1 MPEDFP
7 VALVA
12 SAEMEAQKSLADY
25 YGAQI
30 FNIKGITGTLT
41 DLGCGLCPIPPE
53 QRSPEANDR
62 FLAKIILMNGVE
74 LPDEYAH
81 YRPEES
87 TKSVA
92 EIPNKKAEIISQKP
106 ATEKQSA
113 VPGATKAQAEQVL
126 KPALEPTTRPVEQS
140 VPPLDLL
147 MPNAELHATPA
158 LQKTV
163 IETPTKPES
172 EMTRAMVSNEQLQR
186 VEQAQLIETPSEQV
200 VTPVPIER
208 VFVPQILKI
217 PDVKR
222 PQPAKRL
229 LKVVA
234 PPAERVESPALE
246 VGITTPPP
254 IFAESPTLTL
264 VEEAPHNAAA
274 VVQELPATEVISP
287 LFTDAPIEVL
297 QTESE
302 QEVRTPAPSITQE
315 TIAMR
320 PEASASELIVACL
333 PDSVEV
339 FLQDPPT
346 EQREMI
352 TRLMGNLTLAVDRLS
367 DLAELNEMDGREAH
381 AIQAFVAEWCESL
394 LQLSSEPDEKAK
406 QIFVKDILQSIS
418 TRQQPL
424 QEQLTDKGTRE
435 TLDEADFSL
444 QPDDDSSDWRS
455 RWLASLTLQRLA
467 A

>member
-12 SAEMEAQKSLADY
+12 SAEMEAQKRLADY

-30 FNIKGITGTLT
+30 FDMMGITGTLD
-41 DLGCGLCPIPPE
+41 DLAGICPIPPG

-81 YRPEES
+81 YRPEEPAKPAAET
-87 TKSVA
+87 TKKV
-92 EIPNKKAEIISQKP
+92 EIINQKP
-106 ATEKQSA
+106 AIETPSTL
-113 VPGATKAQAEQVL
+113 PGVIKSQAEQVL
-126 KPALEPTTRPVEQS
+126 KPALEPITRSMELPVKSQ
-140 VPPLDLL
+140 DLL
-147 MPNAELHATPA
+147 TPHAELHVTPP

-163 IETPTKPES
+163 IETLTKPEP
-172 EMTRAMVSNEQLQR
+172 EMTRALASNEQLQR

-200 VTPVPIER
+200 AAPVPIER
-208 VFVPQILKI
+208 AFVPQTLKI

-264 VEEAPHNAAA
+264 VEEAPHNAAP
-274 VVQELPATEVISP
+274 VVQELPVAEVVSP
-287 LFTDAPIEVL
+287 LFAAAPTEVL

-302 QEVRTPAPSITQE
+302 QEVRSPALSITRE
-315 TIAMR
+315 AIVMR
-320 PEASASELIVACL
+320 PEANASELVAACL
-333 PDSVEV
+333 PDSVEL

-367 DLAELNEMDGREAH
+367 DLTALNEMDGREAH
-381 AIQAFVAEWCESL
+381 AIEAFVAEWCESL

-406 QIFVKDILQSIS
+406 QIFVKKILQSIS
-418 TRQQPL
+418 TRQQLL

-435 TLDEADFSL
+435 ALDEADFAV
-444 QPDDDSSDWRS
+444 QQDDDTDWRS

-467 A
+467 S